1 MVPLDV
7 KIYQFYRGKKK
18 SIATIVTASFMQAE
32 KGKTVQKIVNEKITI
47 FDPFTGKMR
56 VMR

>member
-1 MVPLDV
+1 
-7 KIYQFYRGKKK
+7 
-18 SIATIVTASFMQAE
+18 MQAE